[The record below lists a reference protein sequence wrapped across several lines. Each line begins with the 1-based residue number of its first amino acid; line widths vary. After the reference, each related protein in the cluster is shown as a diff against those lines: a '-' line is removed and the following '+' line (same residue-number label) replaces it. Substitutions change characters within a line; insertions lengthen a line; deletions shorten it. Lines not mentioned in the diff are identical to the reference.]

1 VPEVRR
7 LLHAGCRR
15 WSRWRRRHQ
24 ATARRCHIAR
34 RARAAPP
41 QEPPWPPPVAVPGTP
56 PLTDTAWAHLAPLL
70 TTPPRRGKRRWEPR
84 ALLDGILWVQRT
96 GASWREVPERFAPWH
111 TVYDRYARWLRDGT
125 WARILAALLPA
136 GESR

>member
-1 VPEVRR
+1 
-7 LLHAGCRR
+7 
-15 WSRWRRRHQ
+15 
-24 ATARRCHIAR
+24 
-34 RARAAPP
+34 
-41 QEPPWPPPVAVPGTP
+41 VPGTP